1 MGAYFKDSI
10 EPEELSF
17 AAATALR
24 FLALLDEEVYE
35 IGEYRPFFLKES
47 ERIFRNF
54 DTWWRDEKEED
65 EYEIDRAWAETGEDH
80 HYPHRTFDEGGND
93 ASVLANEY
101 NVAMLVAKGWEVEEA
116 FVDLGFNWSSEKL
129 SKQEKEK
136 VANLVSLRQALFFE
150 SPEGQK
156 WIEKTKKELGG
167 YIDLS

>member
-1 MGAYFKDSI
+1 MDTYFKDSI

-17 AAATALR
+17 ALAHALR
-24 FLALLDEEVYE
+24 FFALLDEEIYE

-47 ERIFRNF
+47 ERMFRNF

-80 HYPHRTFDEGGND
+80 HYSHRTFDEGGND

-101 NVAMLVAKGWEVEEA
+101 NVAMLVAKDWEVEEA
-116 FVDLGFNWSSEKL
+116 FVDLGLNWSSEKL

-136 VANLVSLRQALFFE
+136 AADLVSLRQALFFE

-167 YIDLS
+167 YIDLP